1 MKYIKIIKDILLEK
15 LNLINNKNFVNKL
28 NKSFLYK
35 VTMIVDTLYKG
46 TFITKGDEKIKQQK
60 VIEKNIIETI
70 ENKKINYLNLSQGF
84 KDAYDTCKKL
94 LKK

>member
-1 MKYIKIIKDILLEK
+1 
-15 LNLINNKNFVNKL
+15 LINNKIFVNKL

-46 TFITKGDEKIKQQK
+46 TSIIKGDEKIKQEK

-70 ENKKINYLNLSQGF
+70 KNKKFNYLNLSQGF
-84 KDAYDTCKKL
+84 KDAYEQRQKILQK
-94 LKK
+94 

>member
-1 MKYIKIIKDILLEK
+1 MKITKDILLQR
-15 LNLINNKNFVNKL
+15 LNLINNKIFVNKL

-46 TFITKGDEKIKQQK
+46 TSIIKGDEKIKQEK

-70 ENKKINYLNLSQGF
+70 KNKKFNYLNLSQGF
-84 KDAYDTCKKL
+84 KDAYEQRQKI

>member
-1 MKYIKIIKDILLEK
+1 MKITKDILLQR
-15 LNLINNKNFVNKL
+15 LNLINNKIFVNKL

-46 TFITKGDEKIKQQK
+46 TSIIKGYEKIKQEK

-70 ENKKINYLNLSQGF
+70 KNKKSNYLNLSQGF
-84 KDAYDTCKKL
+84 KHAYEYRQKI

>member
-1 MKYIKIIKDILLEK
+1 VKCVVL
-15 LNLINNKNFVNKL
+15 NKNFVNKL

-46 TFITKGDEKIKQQK
+46 TSIIKGNEQSKQEK

-84 KDAYDTCKKL
+84 KDAYDTRKKL